1 MLRESASH
9 SARRG
14 FRVLNQ
20 MVLCLGYATL
30 AYWLVR
36 GVVALLVLM
45 A

>member
-1 MLRESASH
+1 MLREAASPR
-9 SARRG
+9 ARRG
-14 FRVLNQ
+14 FHVLNK